1 MRKNNAFKYMMV
13 ALGGDVMCSPLLMV
27 IELIQKS
34 GMLPIQYMLPIQ
46 SANLFFIPLNS
57 TEQTQD
63 NFPD

>member
-34 GMLPIQYMLPIQ
+34 GMLPMQ